1 MTHPDILTSITA
13 LGDDVIVKTLIL
25 ACVIGAACGAWLG
38 HLSQAQVIAT
48 RPASISEKRVRELEK
63 PRRLSREEMISH
75 ANEWIEK
82 SRKPGFDPGS
92 PFSDL
97 LADWSIEDIRKA
109 LDASLKDPD
118 CVLGDNSLAVDTL
131 FAELMKRDIELA
143 VRWFDGISID
153 AMRRRMALSVSHR
166 WPAEHAA
173 RGLDFVLSHRDLFG
187 TASPWSILVK
197 NMEAQAKQ
205 GPAALGDL
213 LKRFSAEKLDLGFGN
228 NVTLPA
234 DFDFAK
240 FVTTE
245 GFQIQKNTPLM
256 AVMLSGWIDRDKEA
270 AFDWFQANGN
280 LEKLPEMI
288 SRDPAK
294 RAGQFEWLGAK
305 LSSLEGDQAARLFDA
320 MSVRLNSDPRAA
332 AALAKGIQDPQL
344 REKAIF
350 ISARLVFIGDLKF
363 ALTELEGISDPGR
376 RVDFLASIPT
386 SPPAQV
392 FFGRRPVSEDDLALL
407 RGKLAEWGANES
419 QTESILKK
427 VKP

>member
-1 MTHPDILTSITA
+1 M
-13 LGDDVIVKTLIL
+13 L

-38 HLSQAQVIAT
+38 HLNQDQVIASS
-48 RPASISEKRVRELEK
+48 PKLISEKRVREPEK
-63 PRRLSREEMISH
+63 PLRLSREEMISH

-92 PFSDL
+92 SFSDL

-153 AMRRRMALSVSHR
+153 AMKRRMALSVSHR
-166 WPAEHAA
+166 WPAEQAA

-197 NMEAQAKQ
+197 DMEAQAKQ

-213 LKRFSAEKLDLGFGN
+213 LKRFSNEKLDLGFGN

-245 GFQIQKNTPLM
+245 GFQIQKDTPLM

-280 LEKLPEMI
+280 SEKLPEMI
-288 SRDPAK
+288 TRDPAK
-294 RAGQFEWLGAK
+294 RSGQLEWLGGK
-305 LSSLEGDQAARLFDA
+305 LSSLDEDQASKLFDA
-320 MSVRLNSDPRAA
+320 ISVRLNSDPRSA
-332 AALAKGIQDPQL
+332 AALAKGIQNPQL
-344 REKAIF
+344 REKAICL
-350 ISARLVFIGDLKF
+350 SARAIFIGDVEF
-363 ALTELEGISDPGR
+363 SISQLEGISDPGR
-376 RVDFLASIPT
+376 RVEFLATTVP
-386 SPPAQV
+386 SPSAYSAY
-392 FFGRRPVSEDDLALL
+392 GRHPVSDGDLALL